1 MVVIWALLALVLV
14 GVVVYS
20 FFVRRHGEAARPD
33 ANWTPT
39 DEVFHDPSTDRVM
52 RVWVDRAGQRHY
64 VPTETS

>member
-1 MVVIWALLALVLV
+1 MVVIWALLAVVVV

-20 FFVRRHGEAARPD
+20 FFVRRHGEVARPD

-52 RVWVDRAGQRHY
+52 RVWVDSAGQRHY
-64 VPTETS
+64 VPSESR